1 MKMFTKRIAKNE
13 EELCEAKKDNE
24 RRCQMLDA
32 VGKMRPNIVHGA
44 DLSED
49 LDSQQ
54 QEPESTH
61 IKVEDEK
68 HPYIKGEEDLEL
80 DCIKAEDEQQQPPLL
95 KEKQDKDP
103 KVEKP
108 ERDCIKEQKQP
119 HDINLPSTFVSLQRE
134 DEGQIEG
141 NRGAEPPRSSSC
153 QHMTMEDRGDKQSEG
168 GTACHSDNKRWK
180 CSQCENAY
188 SYKNHLKRHENTHWR
203 ETFCLLSLRS
213 KILSERKLITTH
225 KYTHR

>member
-103 KVEKP
+103 K
-108 ERDCIKEQKQP
+108 
-119 HDINLPSTFVSLQRE
+119 RE